1 MKLKRAEREEAEKVD
16 DVAREIQRRQMGKE
30 MAKTKE
36 QLEMEQRKR
45 EAMLRKKEKADF
57 ARERERLREELAR
70 DKAERASGKGKLSS
84 RLGVEG
90 YKPDGIQYD
99 VATGDGHHP
108 TTMEEPTPKSK
119 KKGDPTKMEEY
130 IKKVSSYRA
139 GGDGG
144 NCLRILILYVGNVV
158 DNPTEEKYKTI
169 KMDNKTYR
177 TKVKPFIGAKDILLA
192 CGFAPPEGGGDM
204 LVLPNEHMDLHL
216 LSETKAKLEAAYEA
230 FNK

>member
-1 MKLKRAEREEAEKVD
+1 
-16 DVAREIQRRQMGKE
+16 

-36 QLEMEQRKR
+36 QLDADQRKR
-45 EAMLRKKEKADF
+45 DAMLRKKEKADF

-84 RLGVEG
+84 RLGVDG

-99 VATGDGHHP
+99 IATGGTDGYHIP
-108 TTMEEPTPKSK
+108 ATAESSVTVTDASAPKAK
-119 KKGDPTKMEEY
+119 KKGDPTKMDDY

-144 NCLRILILYVGNVV
+144 NCLRILLLYVGNVV
-158 DNPTEEKYKTI
+158 DHPTEEKYKTI

-177 TKVKPFIGAKDILLA
+177 TKVKPFIGAKDMLLA
-192 CGFAPPEGGGDM
+192 CGFSPPEGGGDM
-204 LVLPNEHMDLHL
+204 LVLPNEHVDLPL
-216 LSETKAKLEAAYEA
+216 LTETKAKLEAAYEA

>member
-1 MKLKRAEREEAEKVD
+1 ME
-16 DVAREIQRRQMGKE
+16 REIQRRQMGKE

-36 QLEMEQRKR
+36 QLEAEQRKR
-45 EAMLRKKEKADF
+45 ETMLRKKEKMDF

-84 RLGVEG
+84 RLGVDG

-99 VATGDGHHP
+99 IATGDGPHHP
-108 TTMEEPTPKSK
+108 PAAVEPSAGTDGPAPVPK
-119 KKGDPTKMEEY
+119 KKGDPTKIDDY

-144 NCLRILILYVGNVV
+144 NCLRILLLYVGNVV
-158 DNPTEEKYKTI
+158 DNPLEEKYKTI

-192 CGFAPPEGGGDM
+192 CGFAPPESGGGEM
-204 LVLPNEHMDLHL
+204 LVLPNEHVDLNL
-216 LSETKAKLEAAYEA
+216 LTETKAKLEAAYET